1 MRAKHFIV
9 EYDRSKTAQAYAAKL
24 VNTAMADTTVPGSD
38 RNKIQDSSTPEQAA
52 EMILQHI
59 ESQGDPTKNKKY
71 SQALARMYANG
82 LIKWEDMGS
91 TMRDQLTKFAT
102 LAVKKQLKPEH
113 ADFNSFKTIAH
124 FYDAVSQYD
133 EPEGKERRDKGTA
146 KEIYKDANV
155 RIIQPEDTNAACY
168 YGQGTRWCTAS
179 DNNNMFDRY
188 NQNGP
193 MYILMPTKPE
203 YDGEKYQIHPDSGQ
217 YMDEKDSEVE
227 PLDLMKRFGED
238 FQAWLLTVDPDL
250 SRRVAYYPDYDK
262 LYQAIQQI
270 KTIGEGFLD
279 EVIFDWE
286 AGDDSFYPWLRDNGY
301 VDDNDDITDDAPGYA
316 DYNDQVNA
324 YQGQVM
330 DALDSSVEEVQE
342 IAQQMDEDT
351 PHYISDLQDVVSE
364 IVDRATT
371 DWANDEV
378 SRRLYREVQCRLN
391 DDGDIKVEQ
400 VEKKEPYSS
409 GLSQN

>member
-24 VNTAMADTTVPGSD
+24 VNTALKDPTTPGGF
-38 RNKIQDSSTPEQAA
+38 RNNINSMEDPLKAA
-52 EMILQHI
+52 ELVLQNI
-59 ESQGDPTKNKKY
+59 EVGDPTKQKKY

-82 LIKWEDMGS
+82 LIKWEDIGS

-113 ADFNSFKTIAH
+113 ADFNSFKDINH

-188 NQNGP
+188 NQDGP
-193 MYILMPTKPE
+193 MYILMPTTPK

-217 YMDEKDSEVE
+217 YMDEKDQEVE
-227 PLDLMKRFGED
+227 PQDLKKRFGED
-238 FQAWLLTVDPDL
+238 FQTWLLTVDQDL
-250 SRRVAYYPDYDK
+250 GRRVAYYPDYDK
-262 LYQAIQQI
+262 LYTAIQQI

-316 DYNDQVNA
+316 DYND
-324 YQGQVM
+324 
-330 DALDSSVEEVQE
+330 
-342 IAQQMDEDT
+342 
-351 PHYISDLQDVVSE
+351 
-364 IVDRATT
+364 
-371 DWANDEV
+371 
-378 SRRLYREVQCRLN
+378 
-391 DDGDIKVEQ
+391 
-400 VEKKEPYSS
+400 
-409 GLSQN
+409 

>member
-24 VNTAMADTTVPGSD
+24 VNTAMADTTVPGAV
-38 RNKIQDSSTPEQAA
+38 RNKIQDNMTPEKAA
-52 EMILQHI
+52 EMILQNI
-59 ESQGDPTKNKKY
+59 EVGDPTKQKKY

-82 LIKWEDMGS
+82 LIKWEDVTS

-113 ADFNSFKTIAH
+113 SDFNSFKSIAH

-155 RIIQPEDTNAACY
+155 RIIQPQDTNAACY

-188 NQNGP
+188 NQDGP
-193 MYILMPTKPE
+193 MYILMPTTPE

-238 FQAWLLTVDPDL
+238 FQTWLLTVDPDL

-262 LYQAIQQI
+262 LYTAIQQI
-270 KTIGEGFLD
+270 KTIGEQFLD

-286 AGDDSFYPWLRDNGY
+286 ASDETYFEFLQAEGYIDEEGEYAEEYPS
-301 VDDNDDITDDAPGYA
+301 YA
-316 DYNDQVNA
+316 DYNDQVGA
-324 YQGQVM
+324 YQGQVLG
-330 DALDSSVEEVQE
+330 ALDSSVEDVQE
-342 IAQQMDEDT
+342 MAQQMDEET
-351 PHYISDLQDVVSE
+351 PQYITELQDVVSE
-364 IVDRATT
+364 IVDRDTS

-378 SRRLYREVQCRLN
+378 SLRIYREIQCRLN

>member
-1 MRAKHFIV
+1 MRAKNFIV
-9 EYDRSKTAQAYAAKL
+9 EYDRSKTAQAYTAKL
-24 VNTAMADTTVPGSD
+24 VNTALKDPTTPGGF
-38 RNKIQDSSTPEQAA
+38 RNNINSMEDPLKAA
-52 EMILQHI
+52 ELILQNI
-59 ESQGDPTKNKKY
+59 EVGDPTKQKKY

-82 LIKWEDMGS
+82 LIKWEDIGS

-113 ADFNSFKTIAH
+113 ADFNSFKDINH

-188 NQNGP
+188 NQDGP

-217 YMDEKDSEVE
+217 YMDEKDQEVE
-227 PLDLMKRFGED
+227 PQDLKKRFGED
-238 FQAWLLTVDPDL
+238 FQTWLLTVDQDL
-250 SRRVAYYPDYDK
+250 GRRVAYYPDYDK
-262 LYQAIQQI
+262 LYTAIQQI

-316 DYNDQVNA
+316 DYNDQVGA
-324 YQGQVM
+324 YMGQVM

-378 SRRLYREVQCRLN
+378 SLRLYREVQCRLN

-409 GLSQN
+409 GLAQN

>member
-24 VNTAMADTTVPGSD
+24 VNTAMADTTVPGAV
-38 RNKIQDSSTPEQAA
+38 RNKIQDNMTPEKAA
-52 EMILQHI
+52 EMILQNI
-59 ESQGDPTKNKKY
+59 EVGDPTKQKKY

-113 ADFNSFKTIAH
+113 ADFNSFKDINH

-133 EPEGKERRDKGTA
+133 EPEGKELRDKGTA

-155 RIIQPEDTNAACY
+155 RIIQPQDTNAACY
-168 YGQGTRWCTAS
+168 YGKGTRWCTAA

-217 YMDEKDSEVE
+217 YMDETDSEVE
-227 PLDLMKRFGED
+227 PQDLMKRFGED
-238 FQAWLLTVDPDL
+238 FQKWLLSVDTDL
-250 SRRVAYYPDYDK
+250 GRRVAYYPDYDK
-262 LYQAIQQI
+262 LYTAIQQI

-378 SRRLYREVQCRLN
+378 SLRLYREVQCRLN

-400 VEKKEPYSS
+400 VEKKEAYSS
-409 GLSQN
+409 GLAQN

>member
-9 EYDRSKTAQAYAAKL
+9 EYDRLKTAQAYAAKL
-24 VNTAMADTTVPGSD
+24 VNTAMADTTVPGAV
-38 RNKIQDSSTPEQAA
+38 RNKIQDNMTPEKAA
-52 EMILQHI
+52 EMILQNI
-59 ESQGDPTKNKKY
+59 EVGDPTKQKKY

-82 LIKWEDMGS
+82 LIKWEDIGS

-113 ADFNSFKTIAH
+113 ADFNSFKDINH

-188 NQNGP
+188 NQDGP
-193 MYILMPTKPE
+193 MYILMPTNPE

-217 YMDEKDSEVE
+217 YMDEKDQEVE
-227 PLDLMKRFGED
+227 PQDLMKRFGED
-238 FQAWLLTVDPDL
+238 FQTWLLSVDTDL
-250 SRRVAYYPDYDK
+250 GKRVAYYPDYDK

-286 AGDDSFYPWLRDNGY
+286 AEDDTFYPWLRDNGY
-301 VDDNDDITDDAPGYA
+301 VDDNDEISDEAPGYA
-316 DYNDQVNA
+316 DYNDQVGA
-324 YQGQVM
+324 YMGQVM

-351 PHYISDLQDVVSE
+351 PHYIEDLQDVVSE

-378 SRRLYREVQCRLN
+378 SLRLYREVQCRLN

>member
-1 MRAKHFIV
+1 MRAKDLILF
-9 EYDRSKTAQAYAAKL
+9 EYDRSKTANAYAAKL
-24 VNTAMADTTVPGSD
+24 VNTAMQDSTVPGAV
-38 RNKIQDSSTPEQAA
+38 RNKIQDNMTPVEAA
-52 EMILQHI
+52 EMILKNQI
-59 ESQGDPTKNKKY
+59 ETGDPTKQKKY

-82 LIKWEDMGS
+82 LIKWEDIGS

-102 LAVKKQLKPEH
+102 LANKKLLKPEH
-113 ADFNSFKTIAH
+113 SDFNSFKDINH
-124 FYDAVSQYD
+124 FYDAVSQYE
-133 EPEGKERRDKGTA
+133 EPEGKELRDKGTA

-155 RIIQPEDTNAACY
+155 RIIQHEDTNAAGY
-168 YGQGTRWCTAS
+168 YGKGTRWCTAA
-179 DNNNMFDRY
+179 DNNNMFDRD
-188 NQNGP
+188 NQDGP

-238 FQAWLLTVDPDL
+238 FQAWLLTVDDDL
-250 SRRVAYYPDYDK
+250 GRRVAYYPDYDK
-262 LYQAIQQI
+262 LYTAIQQI

-286 AGDDSFYPWLRDNGY
+286 TQDDTFYPWLRDNGY
-301 VDDNDDITDDAPGYA
+301 VDENDEITDEAPGYA
-316 DYNDQVNA
+316 EYNDQVNQ

-351 PHYISDLQDVVSE
+351 PHYIEDLQDVVSE

-378 SRRLYREVQCRLN
+378 SLRLYREVQCRLN

-409 GLSQN
+409 GLQS